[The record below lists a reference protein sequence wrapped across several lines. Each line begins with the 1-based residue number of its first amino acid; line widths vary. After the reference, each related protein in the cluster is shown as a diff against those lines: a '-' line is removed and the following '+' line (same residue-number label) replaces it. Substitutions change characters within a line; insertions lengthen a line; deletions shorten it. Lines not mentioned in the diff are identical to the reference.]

1 MKHNEVP
8 INREYGRSIKTYL
21 FQGRQDGGKR
31 VWIRRGFG
39 GGLEF
44 SFNYYVFLLFLIAM

>member
-1 MKHNEVP
+1 MEYNEIP
-8 INREYGRSIKTYL
+8 INRSYGRSRKTYS

-31 VWIRRGFG
+31 ARREFG
-39 GGLEF
+39 GELEF